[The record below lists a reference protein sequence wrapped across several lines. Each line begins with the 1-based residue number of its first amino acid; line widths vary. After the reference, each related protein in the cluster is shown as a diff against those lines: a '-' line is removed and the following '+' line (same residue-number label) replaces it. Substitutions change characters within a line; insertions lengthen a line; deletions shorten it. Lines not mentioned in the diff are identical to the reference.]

1 MKPKTKIRRKEMN
14 NVKVINILKGA
25 AVTIIS
31 GVSGLALTNLIEKE
45 MTEWKLFAPKEDLED
60 LEELEIVIEE
70 TIDEVEELN

>member
-1 MKPKTKIRRKEMN
+1 MN
-14 NVKVINILKGA
+14 KVKVINILKGT

>member
-1 MKPKTKIRRKEMN
+1 MN
-14 NVKVINILKGA
+14 KVKVINILKGT

-70 TIDEVEELN
+70 TIDEVEELI

>member
-1 MKPKTKIRRKEMN
+1 MN
-14 NVKVINILKGA
+14 KVKVINILKGT
-25 AVTIIS
+25 AVAIIS

-70 TIDEVEELN
+70 TIDEVEELI